1 MAVKIVIV
9 YMIVGAYRY
18 KDIRLNVIYLRR
30 NKMKREK
37 EIQVVFGI
45 LFIFGTV
52 LIVAT
57 GTLNTLNA
65 QTNSTINQTSTFTKT
80 PAKTTSAQTEA
91 SESIKG
97 AITETGKF
105 VSNVTEKI
113 VTSKTAGTFLNE
125 TSEVLGD
132 AYVEAKRFF
141 SPN

>member
-1 MAVKIVIV
+1 
-9 YMIVGAYRY
+9 
-18 KDIRLNVIYLRR
+18 
-30 NKMKREK
+30 MKREK

-105 VSNVTEKI
+105 ISNVTEKI
-113 VTSKTAGTFLNE
+113 VKSKTAGTFLNE

-141 SPN
+141 NPN

>member
-1 MAVKIVIV
+1 
-9 YMIVGAYRY
+9 
-18 KDIRLNVIYLRR
+18 
-30 NKMKREK
+30 MKREK

-65 QTNSTINQTSTFTKT
+65 QTNSTINPGQTNSTINPGQTNSTINQTSTFTKT
-80 PAKTTSAQTEA
+80 PAMTTSAQAEA
-91 SESIKG
+91 SDSIKG

-105 VSNVTEKI
+105 LSNVTEKI

-132 AYVEAKRFF
+132 AYVETKRYF

>member
-1 MAVKIVIV
+1 
-9 YMIVGAYRY
+9 
-18 KDIRLNVIYLRR
+18 
-30 NKMKREK
+30 MKREK

>member
-1 MAVKIVIV
+1 
-9 YMIVGAYRY
+9 
-18 KDIRLNVIYLRR
+18 
-30 NKMKREK
+30 MKREK

-52 LIVAT
+52 LIAAS
-57 GTLNTLNA
+57 GTLNIVNA
-65 QTNSTINQTSTFTKT
+65 QTNSTINQGQTNSTINPGQTNSTINQTNTFTKT

-141 SPN
+141 NPN

>member
-1 MAVKIVIV
+1 
-9 YMIVGAYRY
+9 
-18 KDIRLNVIYLRR
+18 
-30 NKMKREK
+30 MKREK

-52 LIVAT
+52 LIAAS

-65 QTNSTINQTSTFTKT
+65 QTNSTINPVQTNSTINPVQTNSTINQTSTFTKT
-80 PAKTTSAQTEA
+80 PATTTSAQAEA
-91 SESIKG
+91 SNSIKG

-105 VSNVTEKI
+105 LSNVTEKI

-132 AYVEAKRFF
+132 AYVETKRFF

>member
-1 MAVKIVIV
+1 
-9 YMIVGAYRY
+9 
-18 KDIRLNVIYLRR
+18 
-30 NKMKREK
+30 MKREK

-52 LIVAT
+52 LIAAS
-57 GTLNTLNA
+57 GTLNILNA
-65 QTNSTINQTSTFTKT
+65 QTNSTINPGQTNSTINQTSTFTKT

>member
-1 MAVKIVIV
+1 
-9 YMIVGAYRY
+9 
-18 KDIRLNVIYLRR
+18 
-30 NKMKREK
+30 MKREK

-52 LIVAT
+52 LIAAS

-65 QTNSTINQTSTFTKT
+65 QTNSTINPVQTNSTINPVQTNSTINQTSTFTKT
-80 PAKTTSAQTEA
+80 PATTTSAQAEA
-91 SESIKG
+91 SDSIKG

-105 VSNVTEKI
+105 LSNVTEKI

-132 AYVEAKRFF
+132 AYVETKRFF

>member
-1 MAVKIVIV
+1 
-9 YMIVGAYRY
+9 
-18 KDIRLNVIYLRR
+18 
-30 NKMKREK
+30 MKREK

-52 LIVAT
+52 LIAAS
-57 GTLNTLNA
+57 GTLNIVNA

>member
-1 MAVKIVIV
+1 
-9 YMIVGAYRY
+9 
-18 KDIRLNVIYLRR
+18 
-30 NKMKREK
+30 MKREK

-52 LIVAT
+52 LIAASS
-57 GTLNTLNA
+57 TLNTLNA
-65 QTNSTINQTSTFTKT
+65 QTNSTINPVQTNSTINPVQTNSTINQTSTFTKT
-80 PAKTTSAQTEA
+80 PAMTTSAHAED
-91 SESIKG
+91 SDSIKG

-132 AYVEAKRFF
+132 LYVETKRFF

>member
-1 MAVKIVIV
+1 
-9 YMIVGAYRY
+9 
-18 KDIRLNVIYLRR
+18 
-30 NKMKREK
+30 MKREK

-52 LIVAT
+52 LILAT

-65 QTNSTINQTSTFTKT
+65 QTNSTINPGQTNSTINPGQTNSTINQTSTFTKP
-80 PAKTTSAQTEA
+80 PAMTTSAQAEA
-91 SESIKG
+91 SDSIKG

-105 VSNVTEKI
+105 LSNVTEKI

-132 AYVEAKRFF
+132 AYVETKRFF

>member
-1 MAVKIVIV
+1 
-9 YMIVGAYRY
+9 
-18 KDIRLNVIYLRR
+18 
-30 NKMKREK
+30 MKREK

-52 LIVAT
+52 LIAAS
-57 GTLNTLNA
+57 GTLNILNA
-65 QTNSTINQTSTFTKT
+65 QTNSTINPGQTNSTINQTSTFTKT
-80 PAKTTSAQTEA
+80 PATTTSAQAEA
-91 SESIKG
+91 SDSIKG

-132 AYVEAKRFF
+132 LYVETKRFF

>member
-1 MAVKIVIV
+1 
-9 YMIVGAYRY
+9 
-18 KDIRLNVIYLRR
+18 
-30 NKMKREK
+30 MKREK

-65 QTNSTINQTSTFTKT
+65 QTNSTINPGQTNSTINPGQTNSTINQTSTFTKT
-80 PAKTTSAQTEA
+80 PAMTTSAQAEA
-91 SESIKG
+91 SDSIKG
-97 AITETGKF
+97 AITETGKIL
-105 VSNVTEKI
+105 SNVTEKI
-113 VTSKTAGTFLNE
+113 VTSKTAGTLLNE

-132 AYVEAKRFF
+132 AYVETKRFF

>member
-1 MAVKIVIV
+1 
-9 YMIVGAYRY
+9 
-18 KDIRLNVIYLRR
+18 
-30 NKMKREK
+30 MKREK
-37 EIQVVFGI
+37 EIQVVLGI

-65 QTNSTINQTSTFTKT
+65 QTNSTINQGQTNSTINQGQTNSTINQTGTFTKT
-80 PAKTTSAQTEA
+80 PAKTTSAQAEA
-91 SESIKG
+91 SDSIKG
-97 AITETGKF
+97 SITETGKF
-105 VSNVTEKI
+105 LSNVTEKI

-132 AYVEAKRFF
+132 AYVETKRFF

>member
-1 MAVKIVIV
+1 
-9 YMIVGAYRY
+9 
-18 KDIRLNVIYLRR
+18 
-30 NKMKREK
+30 MKREK

-52 LIVAT
+52 LIAAT

-65 QTNSTINQTSTFTKT
+65 QTNSTINPGQTNSTINPGQTNSTINPGQTNSTINQTSTFTKT
-80 PAKTTSAQTEA
+80 PAMTTSAQAEA
-91 SESIKG
+91 SDSIKG

-132 AYVEAKRFF
+132 LYVETKRFF

>member
-1 MAVKIVIV
+1 
-9 YMIVGAYRY
+9 
-18 KDIRLNVIYLRR
+18 
-30 NKMKREK
+30 MKREK

-65 QTNSTINQTSTFTKT
+65 QTNSTINPGQTNSTINPGQTNSTINQTSTFTKT
-80 PAKTTSAQTEA
+80 PAMTTSAQAEA
-91 SESIKG
+91 SDSIKG

-105 VSNVTEKI
+105 LSNVTEKI

-132 AYVEAKRFF
+132 VYVETKRFF